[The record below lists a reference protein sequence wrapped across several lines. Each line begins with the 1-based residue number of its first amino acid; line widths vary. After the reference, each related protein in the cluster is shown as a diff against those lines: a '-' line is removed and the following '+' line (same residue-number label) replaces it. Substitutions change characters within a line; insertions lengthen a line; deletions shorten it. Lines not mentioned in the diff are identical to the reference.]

1 MTQHPFDLAFEEL
14 PTALPVFPLPGA
26 LLLPR
31 GHLPLNIFEPRYL
44 CMVQDALAG
53 PRLIGMIQPRDSEDD
68 PGAAPIYDVGCAGQ
82 IAAFNETDDGRYLI
96 TLRGLL
102 RFSVAREL
110 ENCKGYRRVEPV
122 FDAFRGDLEEETLEL
137 DRERLLTALRAFFAE
152 RELSVDWQA
161 VARLDGETLVNTM
174 AMLCPFEPPEKQAL
188 LEAESLAARAETLFA
203 VLEMSKVESGE
214 DLVRH

>member
-1 MTQHPFDLAFEEL
+1 MSPHPFDPAFDDL
-14 PTALPVFPLPGA
+14 PSELPVFPLPGA

-68 PGAAPIYDVGCAGQ
+68 PGGAAIYDVGCVGQ

-110 ENCKGYRRVEPV
+110 EKCSGYRRVEPA
-122 FDAFRGDLEEETLEL
+122 FDAFRGDLEEESLEL
-137 DRERLLTALRAFFAE
+137 DRERMLAALRQFFAE

-161 VARLDGETLVNTM
+161 VARLDGESLVNTM

-188 LEAESLAARAETLFA
+188 LEAKTLAARADTLFA
-203 VLEMSKVESGE
+203 VLEMAKAESGE

>member
-1 MTQHPFDLAFEEL
+1 MSPHPFNPTFEDL
-14 PTALPVFPLPGA
+14 PPDLPVFPLPGA

-53 PRLIGMIQPRDSEDD
+53 SRLIGMIQPRDSEDD
-68 PGAAPIYDVGCAGQ
+68 PGGAPIYDVGCAGH

-110 ENCKGYRRVEPV
+110 ETRKGYRRVEPT
-122 FDAFRGDLEEETLEL
+122 FDAFRDDLEEETLEL
-137 DRERLLTALRAFFAE
+137 DRERLLAALRQFFAE

-188 LEAESLAARAETLFA
+188 LEAKTLAARAETLFA
-203 VLEMSKVESGE
+203 VLEMAKAEGGE

>member
-1 MTQHPFDLAFEEL
+1 MSPHPFDPAFEDL
-14 PTALPVFPLPGA
+14 PPDLPVFPLPGA

-53 PRLIGMIQPRDSEDD
+53 SRLIGMVQPRDGEDD
-68 PGAAPIYDVGCAGQ
+68 PGGAAIYDVGCAGQ
-82 IAAFNETDDGRYLI
+82 ISAFNETDDGRYLI
-96 TLRGLL
+96 TLR
-102 RFSVAREL
+102 
-110 ENCKGYRRVEPV
+110 
-122 FDAFRGDLEEETLEL
+122 EETVEL
-137 DRERLLTALRAFFAE
+137 DRERLLEALRQFFDE
-152 RELSVDWQA
+152 RELAVDWQA

-174 AMLCPFEPPEKQAL
+174 AMLCPFEPSEKQAL
-188 LEAESLAARAETLFA
+188 LEAKSLAARADTLFA

>member
-1 MTQHPFDLAFEEL
+1 MSPHPFDPAFDDL
-14 PTALPVFPLPGA
+14 PSELPVFPLPGT

-53 PRLIGMIQPRDSEDD
+53 PRLIGMIQPRDGDED
-68 PGAAPIYDVGCAGQ
+68 PGGAAIYDVGCAGQ

-110 ENCKGYRRVEPV
+110 ATRQGYRRVEPA
-122 FDAFRGDLEEETLEL
+122 FDAFRDDLEEEALEL
-137 DRERLLTALRAFFAE
+137 DQERLLAALRQFFAE

-161 VARLDGETLVNTM
+161 VARLDGESLVNTM

-188 LEAESLAARAETLFA
+188 LEAKTLAARADTLFA
-203 VLEMSKVESGE
+203 VLEMAKAENGE

>member
-1 MTQHPFDLAFEEL
+1 MSAHPFDPDFEDL
-14 PTALPVFPLPGA
+14 PPDLPVFPLPGA

-53 PRLIGMIQPRDSEDD
+53 PRLIGMIQPRDGEDD
-68 PGAAPIYDVGCAGQ
+68 PGSAAIYDVGCAGQ
-82 IAAFNETDDGRYLI
+82 ISAFNETDDGRYLI

-110 ENCKGYRRVEPV
+110 ENRNGYRRVEPD
-122 FDAFRGDLEEETLEL
+122 FAGFRADLEEESVEL
-137 DRERLLTALRAFFAE
+137 DRERLLSALRQFFAE
-152 RELSVDWQA
+152 RELAVDWEA

-174 AMLCPFEPPEKQAL
+174 AMLCPFEPSEKQAL
-188 LEAESLAARAETLFA
+188 LEAKTLATRADTLFA

>member
-14 PTALPVFPLPGA
+14 PSALPVFPLPGA

-44 CMVQDALAG
+44 CMIQDALAG
-53 PRLIGMIQPRDSEDD
+53 SRLIGMIQPREGADD
-68 PGAAPIYDVGCAGQ
+68 PGGAPIYGVGCAGQ

-110 ENCKGYRRVEPV
+110 KTCKGYRQVEPG
-122 FDAFRGDLEEETLEL
+122 FETYRGDLEEETVEL

-152 RELSVDWQA
+152 RELSVDWKA

-188 LEAESLAARAETLFA
+188 LEAKTLAARAETLFA

>member
-14 PTALPVFPLPGA
+14 PSALPVFPLPGA

-53 PRLIGMIQPRDSEDD
+53 SRLIGMIQPREGADD
-68 PGAAPIYDVGCAGQ
+68 PGGAPIYDVGCAGQ

-102 RFSVAREL
+102 RFAVEREL
-110 ENCKGYRRVEPV
+110 EPKDGYRRVEPG
-122 FDAFRGDLEEETLEL
+122 FARFAGDLEAESIEL
-137 DRERLLTALRAFFAE
+137 DRDRLFEALRRFFDE
-152 RELSVDWQA
+152 HQLSVDWEA
-161 VARLDGETLVNTM
+161 VDRLESESLVNTM
-174 AMLCPFEPPEKQAL
+174 AMLCPFDPPEKQAL
-188 LEAESLAARAETLFA
+188 LEADDLAARAAALLA
-203 VLEMSKVESGE
+203 VLEMSTAEAGE
-214 DLVRH
+214 DLARH